1 MSIEN
6 ITALPF
12 VETGVEALFR
22 VAPVTGDGTHGR
34 SEMPT
39 GP

>member
-22 VAPVTGDGTHGR
+22 VAPVTGDAAHGR
-34 SEMPT
+34 THMQT